1 MILHFFLRKRVFSNV
16 QSEKLFE
23 TKPPLKQTQDAGI
36 PIDVQWNDIDYMQ
49 DHLDFTYRLFDKYW

>member
-1 MILHFFLRKRVFSNV
+1 MFSNV
-16 QSEKLFE
+16 QSDKLFE

>member
-1 MILHFFLRKRVFSNV
+1 MFLNV
-16 QSEKLFE
+16 QSEKLSE

>member
-1 MILHFFLRKRVFSNV
+1 MILHFFLRKRLFSNV
-16 QSEKLFE
+16 QSEKLSE

-49 DHLDFTYRLFDKYW
+49 DHLDFTYRLFDKHW